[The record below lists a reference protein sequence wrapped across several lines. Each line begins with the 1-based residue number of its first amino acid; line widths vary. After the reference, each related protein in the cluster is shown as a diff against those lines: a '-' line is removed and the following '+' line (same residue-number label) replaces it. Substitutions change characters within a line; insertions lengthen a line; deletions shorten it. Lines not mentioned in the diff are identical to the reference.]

1 MHMNEL
7 SELIKRLAN
16 NEGARILCVGD
27 LMLDRFIHGDVLRI
41 SPEAPIPVL
50 AVRNE
55 TVMVGGAGNVVRNLV
70 AIGVETELVAV
81 IGDDAA
87 GWELRSL
94 LDAEALESICLI
106 ETPGRGTTVK
116 TRFSASGQQLL
127 RADRESCEPLDVVA
141 AQALLDQSIKS
152 LQSCAVL
159 ILSDYGK
166 GVLEDAVLTPLLAEA
181 QRLGRPVIVDPK
193 GLDYSRY
200 KGATLLTP
208 NRRELAQASGGSTDD
223 DASVV
228 AAGRRIIEQC
238 GVTAVLATRSEQGM
252 TLIDADD
259 TRHLAAR
266 AKEVFD
272 VSGAGDTVVAAMA
285 AGLAAGAS
293 LELAAR
299 LANTAAGIVVGKAGT
314 AVAHA
319 SEILAALHE
328 EAFLSGEEKVTT
340 PFMAA
345 SRVTAWRDQG
355 LRVGFTN
362 GCFDL
367 LHPGHIALIKQ
378 SRAACDRLVLG
389 LNSDTSVARLKGPN
403 RPVQTESSRA
413 AVLAALSTV
422 DLVVVFNEDTPLE
435 MIKHLRPDI
444 LIKGADYTVDTVVG
458 AAEVHSWGGEVIL
471 AKLVDGFSTTAT
483 INRLNE

>member
-1 MHMNEL
+1 
-7 SELIKRLAN
+7 
-16 NEGARILCVGD
+16 
-27 LMLDRFIHGDVLRI
+27 
-41 SPEAPIPVL
+41 
-50 AVRNE
+50 
-55 TVMVGGAGNVVRNLV
+55 
-70 AIGVETELVAV
+70 
-81 IGDDAA
+81 
-87 GWELRSL
+87 
-94 LDAEALESICLI
+94 
-106 ETPGRGTTVK
+106 
-116 TRFSASGQQLL
+116 
-127 RADRESCEPLDVVA
+127 
-141 AQALLDQSIKS
+141 
-152 LQSCAVL
+152 
-159 ILSDYGK
+159 
-166 GVLEDAVLTPLLAEA
+166 
-181 QRLGRPVIVDPK
+181 
-193 GLDYSRY
+193 
-200 KGATLLTP
+200 
-208 NRRELAQASGGSTDD
+208 
-223 DASVV
+223 
-228 AAGRRIIEQC
+228 
-238 GVTAVLATRSEQGM
+238 LATRSEQGM
-252 TLIDADD
+252 SLIDEGE
-259 TRHLAAR
+259 TCHLAAR

-272 VSGAGDTVVAAMA
+272 VSGAGDTVAAAMA

-340 PFMAA
+340 PLMAA
-345 SRVTAWRDQG
+345 SRITTWRDQG

-389 LNSDTSVARLKGPN
+389 LNSDASVARLKGPN

-435 MIKHLRPDI
+435 IIKYLRPDI
-444 LIKGADYTVDTVVG
+444 LVKGADYTVDAVVG

-471 AKLVDGFSTTAT
+471 ADLVDGFSTTAT
-483 INRLNE
+483 VNRLNE